1 MADTK
6 VYRASTT
13 APVNIA
19 VVKYWGKRDAK
30 LNLPT
35 NSSLS
40 VTLSQAD
47 LRTLTTASCS
57 ASYTDGDSLILNG
70 ESSDVSGARTQACFR
85 ELRARRAALEAQN
98 TSLPKLSTYP
108 LKIVT
113 ENNFPTAAGLASS
126 AAGFAALVRA
136 IADLYELPDSPSE
149 LSLVARQGSGSACR
163 SLFGGYVAWR
173 MGEQADGSDSKADLV
188 AEASHWPEMR
198 ALILVVSAAKKGVS
212 STSGMQQTVATSGL
226 FKQRVAEVVPK
237 HMAEMEDA
245 IARRDFARFA
255 EVTMKDSNSFHSSCS
270 DTYPPIF
277 YMNDVSRAAIRA
289 VEQINAAA
297 GKTVAAYT
305 FDAGPNAVIYYLEE
319 NAATVV
325 GAFTPVLSAVTGW
338 KDGASSLQSPVT
350 LDETVAGIIKGGV
363 SRVIQ
368 TGVGEGPIKSDIYLV
383 GEDGQPAKRS
393 RATGKMASSKEPK
406 AIVIDER
413 DSSGLIRRRWLH
425 DPDGRLTEMP
435 TENSPT
441 TISRLLTMNIRQ
453 VFSDAFFPIGYPDSV
468 SKDYLGYQLYDS
480 LQAFFSTI
488 TSLLA
493 NRAILQGLGV
503 GDADSSATYALL
515 LTILKDG
522 ISRLATIGFAYRF
535 GLVIEPECKKYRFL
549 ADIFNDSAFFLDL
562 FSPLFGSWTK
572 VAALVVAEAL
582 RAMCGVAAGASKA
595 ALSKHFALRGNLS
608 ELNAKES
615 SQETAVGLIGLIVGS
630 FVVRHVESREAVF
643 ALMIILVFVHLG
655 MNYLGVRCVQ
665 LNNFNQQRATI
676 FFEEYMK
683 TMGNVRLTPAE
694 VAKRENIIFW
704 KPVIYHDGRH
714 FAKIVFA
721 KSYADAM
728 APGSVVLKETKQYK
742 LCQCNTSGLVVIK
755 ILLFGH
761 PLSEGISTT
770 TLYAWFSAVS
780 LVHSMMPDKDPERD
794 YVEKL
799 FANPSHLARAGWIQ
813 GDVSLD
819 TSAAWMLPPN
829 EDVDGR
835 KNL

>member
-1 MADTK
+1 
-6 VYRASTT
+6 
-13 APVNIA
+13 
-19 VVKYWGKRDAK
+19 
-30 LNLPT
+30 
-35 NSSLS
+35 
-40 VTLSQAD
+40 
-47 LRTLTTASCS
+47 
-57 ASYTDGDSLILNG
+57 
-70 ESSDVSGARTQACFR
+70 
-85 ELRARRAALEAQN
+85 
-98 TSLPKLSTYP
+98 
-108 LKIVT
+108 
-113 ENNFPTAAGLASS
+113 
-126 AAGFAALVRA
+126 
-136 IADLYELPDSPSE
+136 
-149 LSLVARQGSGSACR
+149 
-163 SLFGGYVAWR
+163 
-173 MGEQADGSDSKADLV
+173 
-188 AEASHWPEMR
+188 
-198 ALILVVSAAKKGVS
+198 
-212 STSGMQQTVATSGL
+212 
-226 FKQRVAEVVPK
+226 
-237 HMAEMEDA
+237 
-245 IARRDFARFA
+245 
-255 EVTMKDSNSFHSSCS
+255 
-270 DTYPPIF
+270 
-277 YMNDVSRAAIRA
+277 
-289 VEQINAAA
+289 
-297 GKTVAAYT
+297 
-305 FDAGPNAVIYYLEE
+305 
-319 NAATVV
+319 
-325 GAFTPVLSAVTGW
+325 
-338 KDGASSLQSPVT
+338 
-350 LDETVAGIIKGGV
+350 
-363 SRVIQ
+363 
-368 TGVGEGPIKSDIYLV
+368 
-383 GEDGQPAKRS
+383 
-393 RATGKMASSKEPK
+393 MASSKEPK

-425 DPDGRLTEMP
+425 DSDGRLTEMP
-435 TENSPT
+435 IENAPT

-704 KPVIYHDGRH
+704 KPLIYHDGRP
-714 FAKIVFA
+714 FAKIIFA

-728 APGSVVLKETKQYK
+728 APGSVVLEETKQYK

-780 LVHSMMPDKDPERD
+780 LVHSMMPDNDQERD

-799 FANPSHLARAGWIQ
+799 FANPSHLARAGWVQ

-829 EDVDGR
+829 EDVDG
-835 KNL
+835 KKDL

>member
-1 MADTK
+1 
-6 VYRASTT
+6 
-13 APVNIA
+13 
-19 VVKYWGKRDAK
+19 
-30 LNLPT
+30 
-35 NSSLS
+35 
-40 VTLSQAD
+40 
-47 LRTLTTASCS
+47 
-57 ASYTDGDSLILNG
+57 
-70 ESSDVSGARTQACFR
+70 
-85 ELRARRAALEAQN
+85 
-98 TSLPKLSTYP
+98 
-108 LKIVT
+108 
-113 ENNFPTAAGLASS
+113 
-126 AAGFAALVRA
+126 
-136 IADLYELPDSPSE
+136 
-149 LSLVARQGSGSACR
+149 
-163 SLFGGYVAWR
+163 
-173 MGEQADGSDSKADLV
+173 
-188 AEASHWPEMR
+188 
-198 ALILVVSAAKKGVS
+198 
-212 STSGMQQTVATSGL
+212 
-226 FKQRVAEVVPK
+226 
-237 HMAEMEDA
+237 
-245 IARRDFARFA
+245 
-255 EVTMKDSNSFHSSCS
+255 
-270 DTYPPIF
+270 
-277 YMNDVSRAAIRA
+277 
-289 VEQINAAA
+289 
-297 GKTVAAYT
+297 
-305 FDAGPNAVIYYLEE
+305 
-319 NAATVV
+319 
-325 GAFTPVLSAVTGW
+325 
-338 KDGASSLQSPVT
+338 
-350 LDETVAGIIKGGV
+350 
-363 SRVIQ
+363 
-368 TGVGEGPIKSDIYLV
+368 
-383 GEDGQPAKRS
+383 
-393 RATGKMASSKEPK
+393 MASSKEPK

-425 DPDGRLTEMP
+425 DSDGRLTEMP
-435 TENSPT
+435 TENAPT
-441 TISRLLTMNIRQ
+441 TVSRLLTMNIRQ

-562 FSPLFGSWTK
+562 FSPLFGSWTQ

-683 TMGNVRLTPAE
+683 TEGEVRLTPAE
-694 VAKRENIIFW
+694 VAKRESIIFW
-704 KPVIYHDGRH
+704 KPIIYHNGRP
-714 FAKIVFA
+714 FAKIAFA

-728 APGSVVLKETKQYK
+728 GHGAVVLAETKQYK

-761 PLSEGISTT
+761 PLSEGINTT
-770 TLYAWFSAVS
+770 TLDAWFSAVA
-780 LVHSMMPDKDPERD
+780 LVHSMMPDNQSEKDYFRKHNF
-794 YVEKL
+794 V
-799 FANPSHLARAGWIQ
+799 NPSHLARAGWVQ

-819 TSAAWMLPPN
+819 TSAAWMLHPS
-829 EDVDGR
+829 EDVDG
-835 KNL
+835 KKDL

>member
-245 IARRDFARFA
+245 IARRDFAQFA

-383 GEDGQPAKRS
+383 GEDGQPAKR
-393 RATGKMASSKEPK
+393 ATRKMASSKEPK

-425 DPDGRLTEMP
+425 DSDGRLTEMP

-441 TISRLLTMNIRQ
+441 TVSRLLTMNIRQ

-704 KPVIYHDGRH
+704 KPVIYHDGRP

-728 APGSVVLKETKQYK
+728 ASGSVVLKETKQYK

-780 LVHSMMPDKDPERD
+780 LVHSMMPDNDLERD

-799 FANPSHLARAGWIQ
+799 FANPSHLARAGWVQ

-829 EDVDGR
+829 EDVDG
-835 KNL
+835 KKDL